1 MIAAAEQVLIK
12 RVRPQTAND
21 SKRSVAAA
29 YSERLALCIIFASLL
44 YAAIGLFPGV
54 AGSPHR
60 PFLLDHTFSRKT
72 FTMRANYPTAAAWVS
87 FRLHYY
93 YAAVSYLSD
102 VIRQHPRDPRAYDR
116 RALAYWEI
124 GQRSL
129 ADSDFRQALMI
140 DPMDTTA
147 LRDLAWLIGSA
158 SEVST
163 RDARRAIKLALKA
176 CKLTGWR
183 DADLIQTLA
192 AAYAASGDFAKA
204 VRTQRQVLA
213 LVGEPDT
220 VSARLDLYIEHKPY
234 RANVI
239 PASW

>member
-1 MIAAAEQVLIK
+1 
-12 RVRPQTAND
+12 
-21 SKRSVAAA
+21 
-29 YSERLALCIIFASLL
+29 
-44 YAAIGLFPGV
+44 
-54 AGSPHR
+54 
-60 PFLLDHTFSRKT
+60 
-72 FTMRANYPTAAAWVS
+72 MRANYPTAAAWVS

-93 YAAVSYLSD
+93 YAATSYLSD

-129 ADSDFRQALMI
+129 ADNDFQQALRI

-147 LRDLAWLIGSA
+147 LRDLAWLIGSS

-176 CKLTGWR
+176 CKLTAWR

-213 LVGEPDT
+213 LVGEPDA